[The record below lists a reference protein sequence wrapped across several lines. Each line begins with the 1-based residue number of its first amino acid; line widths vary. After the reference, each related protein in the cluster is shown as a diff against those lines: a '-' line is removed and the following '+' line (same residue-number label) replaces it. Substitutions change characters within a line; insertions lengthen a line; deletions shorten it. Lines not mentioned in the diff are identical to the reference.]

1 MSRFGAREGR
11 PRFLRKFAWLAGFV
25 ICEINQLSADERTI
39 TNWGVTIG
47 KIKRFDFNQSDH
59 GDPICL
65 AEKAGK
71 SVRCRRKAC

>member
-25 ICEINQLSADERTI
+25 ICEINQLSADEGKI

-47 KIKRFDFNQSDH
+47 KIKRFDFNRSDR
-59 GDPICL
+59 GDPIL
-65 AEKAGK
+65 FGRKGGK
-71 SVRCRRKAC
+71 IG